1 MKKIL
6 ICFLGLSAV
15 AINAQTITNKE
26 GSLYQFTKVYD
37 IEATSVKD
45 QNKSGTCWSFST
57 MSFFESELK
66 RMGKGDMDLSEM
78 TVVRNAYVQKAIK
91 YVRLHGT
98 INFGPGGAFHDP
110 LNNIRDFGMMPESAY
125 PNTLGA
131 SQKIDHN
138 ELDKVLKAYVDA
150 IAKSEGEIS
159 STWLLGYN
167 GILDAYLGKQPENF
181 TYNGKSYT
189 ARTFSD
195 YIGIKPDDYIDL
207 TSYTHHAFYQKFMLE
222 IPDNWSWD
230 GVYNLP
236 MDEWMNVLEYALS
249 KGFTVAWGADV
260 SDKGFSHKNGLA
272 LMPEV
277 DWETMT
283 KNDKDS
289 VWLRPCKQKTITQ
302 DMRQKDFDNFI
313 TTDDHG
319 MQITGMYKDQ
329 KGTKWFKVKN
339 SWGTG
344 HGNECG
350 GYFYASENY
359 VRLRTMNFLVH
370 KDGIPQDIKNKLNIR

>member
-1 MKKIL
+1 MKKIAL
-6 ICFLGLSAV
+6 FFIGVSAL
-15 AINAQTITNKE
+15 ALQAQTVTNKE
-26 GSLYQFTKVYD
+26 GSTYQLTKVYD
-37 IEATSVKD
+37 VEASSVKD

-57 MSFFESELK
+57 LSFFESELK
-66 RMGKGDMDLSEM
+66 RMGKGDFDLSEM

-91 YVRLHGT
+91 YVRVHGNG
-98 INFGPGGAFHDP
+98 NFGPGGAFHDP

-125 PNTLGA
+125 PNTISAGA
-131 SQKIDHN
+131 KIDHN
-138 ELDKVLKAYVDA
+138 ELDKVLKSYVDA

-159 STWLLGYN
+159 AQWLIGYN

-189 ARTFSD
+189 SKSFGD
-195 YIGIKPDDYIDL
+195 YLGIKPDEYIDL
-207 TSYTHHAFYQKFMLE
+207 TSYTHHPFYSKFALE

-230 GVYNLP
+230 EVYNLP

-249 KGFTVAWGADV
+249 KGFTAAWGADV

-272 LMPEV
+272 LIPES
-277 DWETMT
+277 DWENIS

-289 VWLRPCKQKTITQ
+289 IWLKPCKQRVITQ
-302 DMRQKDFDNFI
+302 DMRQKDFDSFI

-370 KDGIPQDIKNKLNIR
+370 KDGIPQEIKNKLGIK

>member
-1 MKKIL
+1 V
-6 ICFLGLSAV
+6 GLSAL
-15 AINAQTITNKE
+15 ALNAQTVTNKE
-26 GSLYQFTKVYD
+26 GSQYQFTKVYD

-57 MSFFESELK
+57 LSFFESELK
-66 RMGKGDMDLSEM
+66 RMGKGDFDLSEM
-78 TVVRNAYVQKAIK
+78 SVVRNAYMQKAIK

-110 LNNIRDFGMMPESAY
+110 VNVIRDFGMLPESAY

-131 SQKIDHN
+131 GAKIDHN

-150 IAKSEGEIS
+150 IAKSEGEI
-159 STWLLGYN
+159 TPQWMIGYN
-167 GILDAYLGKQPENF
+167 GVLDAYLGKQPENF
-181 TYNGKSYT
+181 TYNGKTYT
-189 ARTFSD
+189 AKSFSD
-195 YIGIKPDDYIDL
+195 YIGIKPDDYVDL
-207 TSYTHHAFYQKFMLE
+207 TSYTHHPFYQKFALE

-230 GVYNLP
+230 EAYNLP

-249 KGFTVAWGADV
+249 KGFTAAWGADV

-272 LMPEV
+272 LIPEG
-277 DWETMT
+277 DWDNMT

-289 VWLRPCKQKTITQ
+289 IWLKPCKQRVITQ
-302 DMRQKDFDNFI
+302 DMRQKDFDNYQ

-329 KGTKWFKVKN
+329 RGTKWFKVKN

-359 VRLRTMNFLVH
+359 VRLRTMNFMIH
-370 KDGIPQDIKNKLNIR
+370 KDGIPQDIKNKLGIK

>member
-1 MKKIL
+1 MKKSL
-6 ICFLGLSAV
+6 LCFIGLSAGL
-15 AINAQTITNKE
+15 AFAQTTTNKA
-26 GSLYQFTKVYD
+26 GSQYQFTKVYD
-37 IEATSVKD
+37 VEATSIKD

-57 MSFFESELK
+57 VSFLESELK
-66 RMGKGDMDLSEM
+66 RMGKGDFDLSEM
-78 TVVRNAYVQKAIK
+78 TVVRNAYVQKAVK

-110 LNNIRDFGMMPESAY
+110 INNIRNFGMMPESAY
-125 PNTLGA
+125 PNTIGA
-131 SQKIDHN
+131 SAKVDHN
-138 ELDKVLKAYVDA
+138 EMDKVLKSYVET
-150 IAKSEGEIS
+150 IAKSEGEI
-159 STWLLGYN
+159 TPQWIIGFN

-189 ARTFSD
+189 SKTFSD
-195 YIGIKPDDYIDL
+195 YLGLKPDDYVDL
-207 TSYTHHAFYQKFMLE
+207 TSYTHHPFYQKFALE

-230 GVYNLP
+230 ETYNLP
-236 MDEWMNVLEYALS
+236 LDEWMNVLEYALS

-272 LMPEV
+272 LIPES
-277 DWETMT
+277 DWENMT

-289 VWLRPCKQKTITQ
+289 VWIRPCKQRAITQ
-302 DMRQKDFDNFI
+302 EMRQKDYDNYQ

-359 VRLRTMNFLVH
+359 VRLRTMNFMVH
-370 KDGIPQDIKNKLNIR
+370 KDGIPQDMKNKLGLK

>member
-1 MKKIL
+1 MKRTL
-6 ICFLGLSAV
+6 LCFLGFSAL
-15 AINAQTITNKE
+15 AIQAQTVTNKE
-26 GSLYQFTKVYD
+26 GSQYQFTEVYD
-37 IEATSVKD
+37 VEATTVKD

-57 MSFFESELK
+57 LSFFESELK
-66 RMGKGDMDLSEM
+66 RMGKGDFDLSEM
-78 TVVRNAYVQKAIK
+78 TVVRMAYIQKAVK
-91 YVRLHGT
+91 YVRMHGT
-98 INFGPGGAFHDP
+98 VNFGPGGAFHDP
-110 LNNIRDFGMMPESAY
+110 LNVIRDFGMLPESAY
-125 PNTLGA
+125 ANTLSAGA
-131 SQKIDHN
+131 KIDHN
-138 ELDKVLKAYVDA
+138 ELDKVLKSYVDA
-150 IAKSEGEIS
+150 IAKSDGEI
-159 STWLLGYN
+159 TPQWIIGYN
-167 GILDAYLGKQPENF
+167 GILDAYLGKQPEKF
-181 TYNGKSYT
+181 TYNGKEYT
-189 ARTFSD
+189 SKTFSD
-195 YIGIKPDDYIDL
+195 YLGIKPEDYIDL
-207 TSYTHHAFYQKFMLE
+207 TSYTHHPFYEKFSLE

-230 GVYNLP
+230 KCYNLP

-272 LMPEV
+272 LIPES
-277 DWETMT
+277 DWDNMS

-289 VWLRPCKQKTITQ
+289 VWIRPCKQRVITQ
-302 DMRQKDFDNFI
+302 DMRQKDFDSFQ

-359 VRLRTMNFLVH
+359 VRLRTMNFMVH
-370 KDGIPQDIKNKLNIR
+370 KDGIPQDIKNKLGIK

>member
-1 MKKIL
+1 MKRIVL
-6 ICFLGLSAV
+6 FFIGLSAL
-15 AINAQTITNKE
+15 AIQAQTITNKE
-26 GSLYQFTKVYD
+26 GSKYQFTKVYD
-37 IEATSVKD
+37 TEATSVKD

-57 MSFFESELK
+57 LSFFESELK
-66 RMGKGDMDLSEM
+66 RMGKGDFDLSEM
-78 TVVRNAYVQKAIK
+78 TIVRNAYVQKAIK
-91 YVRLHGT
+91 YVRTHGT

-110 LNNIRDFGMMPESAY
+110 LNSIRDFGMMPESAY
-125 PNTLGA
+125 PNTIAPG
-131 SQKIDHN
+131 SKIDHS
-138 ELDKVLKAYVDA
+138 EMDKVLKAYVET

-159 STWLLGYN
+159 PAWLAGYN
-167 GILDAYLGKQPENF
+167 GILDAYLGKQPESF

-189 ARTFSD
+189 SKTFSD

-207 TSYTHHAFYQKFMLE
+207 TSYTHHPFYQKFKLE

-230 GVYNLP
+230 EVYNLP
-236 MDEWMNVLEYALS
+236 IDEWMTVLEYALS

-272 LMPEV
+272 LIPET
-277 DWETMT
+277 DWDMMSKT
-283 KNDKDS
+283 DKDS
-289 VWLRPCKQKTITQ
+289 IWFKPCKQKNISQ
-302 DMRQKDFDNFI
+302 EMRQKDYDNFV

-329 KGTKWFKVKN
+329 NGTKWFKVKN

-359 VRLRTMNFLVH
+359 VKLRTMNFMVH
-370 KDGIPQDIKNKLNIR
+370 KDGIPQEIKTKLGIK